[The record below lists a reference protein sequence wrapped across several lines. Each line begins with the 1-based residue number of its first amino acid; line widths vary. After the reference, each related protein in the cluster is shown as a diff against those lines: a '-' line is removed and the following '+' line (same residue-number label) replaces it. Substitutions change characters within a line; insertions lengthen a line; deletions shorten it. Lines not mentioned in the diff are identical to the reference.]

1 MLRHPPSAVSGL
13 EESLEKVLS
22 TLWGVIIAV
31 VASGVLFVGA
41 NKWFDLA
48 RRNWSWFSMVTGAL
62 ISGALAGVLAGNRN
76 SIWQFTYEEGTSGT
90 SAWLYVLIAVV
101 AGAGLAAVL
110 SGTEGM
116 AMRLVVG
123 GGGGLVLGAFH
134 GFFLAE
140 SSYPALQLVP
150 LLVWPLGGA
159 VLGLGWATLAGGH
172 RLRRAIDVATIGWL
186 VGAWLVPSIG
196 GGTRVEAIVA
206 VGLLGLGLGARI
218 AITGAADYFRREEI
232 ALRSRA
238 TIFLAPAMVFIA
250 VSLIIP
256 TIRTLYLSL
265 LDARSVEFVGF
276 ENFVSIFTDPGI
288 FKTDDWAFMFTEQLF
303 IIGALLAAVGTV
315 LAWRAAKARG
325 NPPNP
330 ISLVLA
336 GAGAVALVIGYTLNY
351 FVDPE
356 VVAAAEAA
364 EGSAFDMLA
373 TTVVMIGFLLT
384 VAAIVMASIT
394 ARGGGHSVDWTPSN
408 LGALSVGGFL
418 IFFGAFAALRGTIFN
433 NLWWVVGVVGLATS
447 LGLMIAVLADRSRSE
462 TIAKSLIFMPM
473 AISFVGAGII
483 WRFMYIARPVQKD
496 QTGIINT
503 PWVWLGKISTEG
515 GTGRVIFTIVLVLFA
530 AALAYLAYRG
540 LAANESGLATG
551 SFLAMAPPVW
561 LAWRLWE
568 GSGIGGVVE
577 TENGFFSDPLFFL
590 QTSPFNNFWLMMVL
604 IWIQTGFA
612 MVIMSAAIKA
622 VPAELIEASKVDG
635 ATEGQTFWS
644 VTIPQIIS
652 TIGVVVTT
660 LIVLVMKVF
669 DIVKVMTNGNFDT
682 QVLANE
688 MWQKAFTESDF
699 GVGSAVAVVLFIS
712 VLPVMY
718 INIRRMQGENA

>member
-1 MLRHPPSAVSGL
+1 
-13 EESLEKVLS
+13 LEKVLS
-22 TLWGVIIAV
+22 TLWGVVIAI
-31 VASGVLFVGA
+31 VASGVLFIGA

-48 RRNWSWFSMVTGAL
+48 RKNWSWFSMVTGAL
-62 ISGALAGVLAGNRN
+62 ISGAVAGVLAGNRN
-76 SIWQFTYEEGTSGT
+76 SIWQFTYEEGSSGT
-90 SAWLYVLIAVV
+90 TAWLYVLIAIA
-101 AGAGLAAVL
+101 AGAALGAVL

-116 AMRLVVG
+116 TMRLAVG

-140 SSYPALQLVP
+140 SSYPALQIVP
-150 LLVWPLGGA
+150 LLAWPIGGA
-159 VLGLGWATLAGGH
+159 VLGYGWGMLAGKH
-172 RLRRAIDVATIGWL
+172 QLRRAIDLATLGWL

-206 VGLLGLGLGARI
+206 LGLLGLGLGTRI
-218 AITGAADYFRREEI
+218 AVTGAADYFRREEI
-232 ALRSRA
+232 ALKSRA
-238 TIFLAPAMVFIA
+238 TIFLAPAILFIS

-265 LDARSVEFVGF
+265 LDGRSVEFVGF
-276 ENFVSIFTDPGI
+276 ENFVTIFTDPGI
-288 FKTDDWAFMFTEQLF
+288 FKIDEWAFMFTEQFF

-325 NPPNP
+325 NPPSP
-330 ISLVLA
+330 ISMVLA
-336 GAGAVALVIGYTLNY
+336 SAGAVALVIGYAINY
-351 FVDPE
+351 FADPE
-356 VVAAAEAA
+356 VVEAAAGAD
-364 EGSAFDMLA
+364 GSAFDMLA
-373 TTVVMIGFLLT
+373 TTVVLIGFLLT
-384 VAAIVMASIT
+384 VAGIVMSSIT
-394 ARGGGHSVDWTPSN
+394 ARSGGHHLDWSPSN
-408 LGALSVGGFL
+408 AGALGVGVFFL
-418 IFFGAFAALRGTIFN
+418 FFGAFAALRGTIFN

-447 LGLMIAVLADRSRSE
+447 LGLMIAVLADRSKSE

-483 WRFMYIARPVQKD
+483 WRFMYIARPIQKD

-515 GTGRVIFTIVLVLFA
+515 GTGRVIFTIVLVVFA

-540 LAANESGLATG
+540 LAANENGLATG

-577 TENGFFSDPLFFL
+577 TENGFFADPIFFL

-635 ATEGQTFWS
+635 ATEGQTFWA
-644 VTIPQIIS
+644 VTIPQIMS

-688 MWQKAFTESDF
+688 MWQKAFTESNF

-718 INIRRMQGENA
+718 VNIRRMQGENA